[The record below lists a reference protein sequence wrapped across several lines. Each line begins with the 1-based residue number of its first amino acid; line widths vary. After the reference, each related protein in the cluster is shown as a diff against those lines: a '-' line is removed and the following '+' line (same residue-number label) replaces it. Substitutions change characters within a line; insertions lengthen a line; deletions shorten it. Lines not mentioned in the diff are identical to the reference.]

1 MAESKAQVGSS
12 PFHTKGLVYQ
22 GAKDFYASRV
32 PGGLGAVVALIA
44 PLDLRAFFQQE
55 FIFGA
60 RYDILPLIPISEAAA
75 RATGISHEELVS
87 ENARWVAERDVN
99 GIFKLFLRLTSARMV
114 ASMLP
119 KASMQYFNFGTARGS
134 LIGDN
139 QLDAFQTGIPVQLA
153 PWMVWV
159 VRGFAPVPLTL
170 AGARNIA
177 VSQPDRPETE
187 AKVQGYD
194 ICKMVWRITWS
205 S

>member
-1 MAESKAQVGSS
+1 MAESKIQVGSS
-12 PFHTKGLVYQ
+12 PFHTKGLVYK

-32 PGGLGAVVALIA
+32 PGGLEQVFARIQAR
-44 PLDLRAFFQQE
+44 DLLTFFQQE
-55 FIFGA
+55 FLSGA
-60 RYDILPLIPISEAAA
+60 HYDILPLIPISEAAA

-99 GIFKLFLRLTSARMV
+99 GIFKLFLKLTSARLV

-119 KASMQYFNFGTARGS
+119 KASMQYFNFGTARGR
-134 LIGDN
+134 LIGEN

-159 VRGFAPVPLTL
+159 VRGFAPVPLVL
-170 AGARNIA
+170 AGARNVA
-177 VSQPDRPETE
+177 VSQPDRPEAE
-187 AKVQGYD
+187 GRIQEYD
-194 ICKMVWRITWS
+194 VCKMVWRITWS